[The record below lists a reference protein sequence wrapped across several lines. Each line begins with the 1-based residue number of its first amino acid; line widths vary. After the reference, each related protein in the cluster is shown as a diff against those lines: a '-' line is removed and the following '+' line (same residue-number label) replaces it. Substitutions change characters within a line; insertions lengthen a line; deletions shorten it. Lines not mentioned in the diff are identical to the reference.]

1 MVSPASTDRL
11 KPVLQTAWGTDR
23 LKPVLQT
30 AWSTDRLKP
39 VLQTAWGTDRPGSL
53 SYLRPGV
60 SRWSVPLPKGV
71 VWLDEPSE
79 RFVIVPDPNFCV

>member
-1 MVSPASTDRL
+1 
-11 KPVLQTAWGTDR
+11 
-23 LKPVLQT
+23 
-30 AWSTDRLKP
+30 
-39 VLQTAWGTDRPGSL
+39 
-53 SYLRPGV
+53 LRPGV

>member
-1 MVSPASTDRL
+1 MSPTGAASGSRPEASRVGQKPCFLMWGKRLACRASARDGNRDGCPTD
-11 KPVLQTAWGTDR
+11 
-23 LKPVLQT
+23 
-30 AWSTDRLKP
+30 
-39 VLQTAWGTDRPGSL
+39 
-53 SYLRPGV
+53 YFRPGV